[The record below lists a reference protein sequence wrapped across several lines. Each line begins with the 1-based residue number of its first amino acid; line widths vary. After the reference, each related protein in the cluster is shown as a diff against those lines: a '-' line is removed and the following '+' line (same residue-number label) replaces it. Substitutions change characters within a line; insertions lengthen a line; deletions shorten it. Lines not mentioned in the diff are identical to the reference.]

1 LETIFYIAFL
11 IPLLPALLATFL
23 WRYLSTTQRWFAI
36 MLWVII
42 LISFSGRAWT
52 LSTQEANTPFF
63 HVYIL
68 AEYIM
73 LLQIFRNMF
82 GHVFRK
88 RLWLILTS
96 SFMIIWIV
104 NVLIGEGWWGYPDYI
119 HALEAVLILVIVL
132 WWLLKMLKEKI
143 ISQPERTFEFW
154 LCAGLLV
161 FFSGNF
167 LLFVFSNFL
176 LTTDTEVYMAIWK
189 VHSALIISLYL
200 IYTIALLWV
209 KRTTK

>member
-1 LETIFYIAFL
+1 
-11 IPLLPALLATFL
+11 
-23 WRYLSTTQRWFAI
+23 
-36 MLWVII
+36 
-42 LISFSGRAWT
+42 
-52 LSTQEANTPFF
+52 
-63 HVYIL
+63 
-68 AEYIM
+68 
-73 LLQIFRNMF
+73 
-82 GHVFRK
+82 
-88 RLWLILTS
+88 
-96 SFMIIWIV
+96 MIIWIV